1 MVSDSGLDTEETLK
15 DDVMDNFRKI
25 VGVITFSTEAPSIA
39 TLAML
44 LGLSFHQVIATL
56 SNLHSVLDVTSDL
69 DRPVR
74 PFHLSFIEFLA
85 RPKSAHNF
93 QIDERATHR
102 FLAKRCLAIMMQ
114 SGGLQQ
120 DICQVRN
127 PGMQRLATERFRIRT
142 EHVIPSHVI
151 KSHITPA
158 LAYACRYWVH
168 HSEAGNKAA
177 DDQAYIRTFLSG
189 WFLYW
194 FEAMAW
200 LGKSSE
206 VPRTLRKLQTL
217 TKVGMQN
224 YRSNGETTDQC
235 SDGQNL
241 GD

>member
-1 MVSDSGLDTEETLK
+1 
-15 DDVMDNFRKI
+15 MDNFRKI

-168 HSEAGNKAA
+168 HLEAAKMVV
-177 DDQAYIRTFLSG
+177 DDQHVTLTFLRR

-194 FEAMAW
+194 FEAMSW
-200 LGKSSE
+200 LGKAFE
-206 VPRTLRKLQTL
+206 VQRIFPQVQAL
-217 TKVGMQN
+217 TRV
-224 YRSNGETTDQC
+224 C
-235 SDGQNL
+235 SHI
-241 GD
+241 